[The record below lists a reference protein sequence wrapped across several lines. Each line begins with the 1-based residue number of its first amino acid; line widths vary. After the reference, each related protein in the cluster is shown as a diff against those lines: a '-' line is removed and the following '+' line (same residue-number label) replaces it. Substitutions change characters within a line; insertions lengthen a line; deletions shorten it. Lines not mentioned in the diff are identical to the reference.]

1 MITKWT
7 KFGNYTKQYKSYNYN
22 MSKRVTIVLD
32 DDLAKKLR
40 EKQAKQIKEST
51 KSVSFSKVLNETVR
65 IGLKKAQKKL
75 VKILGIHNIALLVKF
90 T

>member
-1 MITKWT
+1 MNIIM
-7 KFGNYTKQYKSYNYN
+7 GQ
-22 MSKRVTIVLD
+22 RITIVLD

-65 IGLKKAQKKL
+65 IGFKKA
-75 VKILGIHNIALLVKF
+75 
-90 T
+90 